1 MNFAGQKYTYI
12 SKKKV
17 EKLNNIRSQK
27 QKDDMD
33 IDALVDINCLKKV
46 NEIIEENVKEESGY
60 DESIKDIMMI
70 DGESN
75 NLNNMN
81 NNMISLEASK
91 NKSSSRQNAFKES
104 RIRSR
109 SRERSNSLEKNDD
122 EELDN
127 VYSCG
132 EEEDEDV
139 EVHQQPLEP
148 SVTFKYNSLS
158 SQKINNINEQEKST
172 GLFSKIGNTFKNIF
186 SSNKKQEAEKEISND
201 KKSKTEVLY
210 SVSKMNRNLNNN
222 QKRTFEHEVD
232 TNILSLKFE
241 FLKDKVEYATG
252 DPVLCKCDA
261 VFNLYSNITKI
272 EGSHKSLWV
281 CEFCAEK
288 NEIVIE
294 KEEIPTTDCVD
305 FFVQSANQLNKG
317 MKGLNYNDEQSL
329 VFCFDVSGSM
339 CVTTPITGKHN
350 IKGNYFEKMKAEL
363 MSFSDGS
370 DQFYGVGNR
379 NVTYV
384 SRLQCLQA
392 AIESNLSQM
401 IKEAPNRK
409 VGFVTFNNEVIAY
422 GDGTKTPVKI
432 NGNNLNEF
440 ETIKSIAEGN
450 TNIISTPLKESH
462 GFLLKQLYS
471 IEETGQTSLGPAVLF
486 SINMIDGVSP
496 GSRIILCTDGIS
508 NMGVGSME
516 GKSSQD
522 ELDTLRSFYKN
533 LGSLAKTKGII
544 IDLITFE
551 DEQSNID
558 ILMHMIEETGGEI
571 IRVKPTEI
579 LNQFSN
585 LLTNEIVATNVKV
598 KVKLHKLMQFRNE
611 DVTKLKHFGST
622 LTRELGNV
630 TKETE
635 MYVEYSFKKS
645 EELAKYDDV
654 NLENL
659 KYVPFQSIIDYTN
672 LAGDRCIRVVTK
684 QQQICTEK
692 DIVQKQANYDIIS
705 TNAIQKTSKLA
716 KEGSLREA
724 QSNALAWK
732 KFIKTQAEE
741 NESANR
747 NYKIYSQNM
756 NDFNNNMQ
764 EVQYQ
769 QLNNLNDLS
778 KINKSKIIYNKI

>member
-27 QKDDMD
+27 QKDDME
-33 IDALVDINCLKKV
+33 IDSFENINDLKKG
-46 NEIIEENVKEESGY
+46 NQTIHENDKEEGDY

-75 NLNNMN
+75 NLNVVP
-81 NNMISLEASK
+81 NMISLEAPK
-91 NKSSSRQNAFKES
+91 NKYSSRQNAFKES
-104 RIRSR
+104 RKRSR
-109 SRERSNSLEKNDD
+109 SRSRSNSLEKNDD

-132 EEEDEDV
+132 EEEDEDIKV
-139 EVHQQPLEP
+139 NPQPQLP
-148 SVTFKYNSLS
+148 SSTLTFKYDPKKSEKFSNLN
-158 SQKINNINEQEKST
+158 QPEKSS
-172 GLFSKIGNTFKNIF
+172 GLFSKIGNSFKNIF
-186 SSNKKQEAEKEISND
+186 SSNKKQEAEKGIPD
-201 KKSKTEVLY
+201 HKKLKTEVLY
-210 SVSKMNRNLNNN
+210 SVSQLNRNLNNN
-222 QKRTFEHEVD
+222 QKRTYEHEVD

-252 DPVLCKCDA
+252 DPVLCKCDG

-272 EGSHKSLWV
+272 EGSHKSLWI
-281 CEFCAEK
+281 CEFCGEK

-339 CVTTPITGKHN
+339 CVTSPITGKYN
-350 IKGNYFEKMKAEL
+350 VKGNYFEKMKAEL

-370 DQFYGVGNR
+370 DQFYGGGNR

-401 IKEAPNRK
+401 LKEAPNRK

-440 ETIKSIAEGN
+440 ETIKSIADEN
-450 TNIISTPLKESH
+450 KNIISIPLKESH

-508 NMGVGSME
+508 NMGVGCME
-516 GKSSQD
+516 GKTSQE

-533 LGSLAKTKGII
+533 LGLLAKTKGVIV
-544 IDLITFE
+544 DLITFE

-611 DVTKLKHFGST
+611 DVAKLKHFGST

-630 TKETE
+630 TRETE

-645 EELAKYDDV
+645 EEIAKYDNVD
-654 NLENL
+654 LENL

-692 DIVQKQANYDIIS
+692 DIVQKQANFDIIS

-716 KEGSLREA
+716 KDGNLREA

-732 KFIKTQAEE
+732 KFMKTQVEE

-747 NYKIYSQNM
+747 NYKIYSNNM

-764 EVQYQ
+764 EVQYNQ
-769 QLNNLNDLS
+769 LNDLNDLNQKKES
-778 KINKSKIIYNKI
+778 KKYL